1 MHKLS
6 DIINI
11 SDEIIKEIGSDFEY
25 NDLKNKIIDIFSNHF
40 TNCEK
45 TEQIKI
51 LKHIIAYSDYNISD
65 YMTYIS
71 YFALVFAAISIIP
84 GEVNF
89 CSIAITIFMILLPF
103 FIIFKKT
110 KENNK
115 FYILKTIALDRVEEL
130 EKRSAG
136 IKEPE

>member
-25 NDLKNKIIDIFSNHF
+25 NDLKNKINDIFSKHF

-51 LKHIIAYSDYNISD
+51 LKH
-65 YMTYIS
+65 
-71 YFALVFAAISIIP
+71 
-84 GEVNF
+84 
-89 CSIAITIFMILLPF
+89 
-103 FIIFKKT
+103 T
-110 KENNK
+110 K
-115 FYILKTIALDRVEEL
+115 IM
-130 EKRSAG
+130 
-136 IKEPE
+136 